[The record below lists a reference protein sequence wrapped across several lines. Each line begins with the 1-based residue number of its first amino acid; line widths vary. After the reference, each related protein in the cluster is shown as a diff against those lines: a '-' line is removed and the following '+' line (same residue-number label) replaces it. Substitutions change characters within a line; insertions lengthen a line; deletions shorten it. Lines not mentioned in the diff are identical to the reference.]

1 VSRTIWFVVEHEEGR
16 VHRGAAELAAAA
28 RGLDAEAVAVVCCPP
43 GTNLPEQVAAHAD
56 RVIALESDHFAAY
69 SPDAWAQ
76 AIVARAAAD
85 SPAAILL
92 PHAPVGRD
100 LGPMLAARL
109 RSGMLSD
116 CIALEWDGGLV
127 GTRSVYR
134 RKLVERERVA
144 GDVPAIATCQ
154 RGAFAPAGAGDS
166 GPIER
171 VAADV
176 DPAAIRS
183 RRLAL
188 EVADRGEA
196 DITAAKVVVA
206 GGRGLGD
213 AEKFALVQE
222 LADALGGVMG
232 ASRPVVDQGWV
243 AHDRQIGSSGVT
255 VRPKLYFALG
265 ISGAVQHV
273 VGMRE
278 SDVIVAIN
286 KDPRAPIFEFAH
298 YGIADDLFQVVPAII
313 DEVKRG

>member
-1 VSRTIWFVVEHEEGR
+1 MSRTVWFVVEYEEGR
-16 VHRGAAELAAAA
+16 VHRGVAELAAAA
-28 RGLDAEAVAVVCCPP
+28 RGLEAEAVAVVCCAP
-43 GTNLPEQVAAHAD
+43 GSDLPEQVARHAD
-56 RVIALESDHFAAY
+56 RVIALESDQLADF
-69 SPDAWAQ
+69 SPDAWVQ
-76 AIVARAAAD
+76 ALVARAASDA
-85 SPAAILL
+85 PAVILL
-92 PHAPVGRD
+92 PHAPLGRD

-134 RKLVERERVA
+134 RKLVHRERVA
-144 GDVPAIATCQ
+144 GEVPAVATCQ
-154 RGAFAPAGAGDS
+154 RGAFAPAAPG
-166 GPIER
+166 E
-171 VAADV
+171 
-176 DPAAIRS
+176 PAAIERAAAEIDPAGVRS
-183 RRLAL
+183 RRLSL

-222 LADALGGVMG
+222 LADAVGGVMG

-243 AHDRQIGSSGVT
+243 SHDRQIGSSGVT

-313 DEVKRG
+313 QEIKGS